1 VQLAAYQDQG
11 PFFQIPCG
19 NVSLLAPDD
28 HIVKFCFLLLLALAG
43 KDPVGSHAQLTDLG
57 A

>member
-1 VQLAAYQDQG
+1 VQPAAYQDQG

-28 HIVKFCFLLLLALAG
+28 HIVKFCFLLILALAG